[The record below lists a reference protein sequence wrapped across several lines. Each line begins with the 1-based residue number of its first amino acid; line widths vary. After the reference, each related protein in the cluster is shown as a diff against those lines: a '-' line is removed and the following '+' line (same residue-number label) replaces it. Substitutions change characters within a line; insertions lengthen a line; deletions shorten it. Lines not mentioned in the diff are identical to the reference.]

1 MVRTPTTAELD
12 NLTVTSHDNRLDTRS
27 RACVHCTASTTG
39 HKLLVTLSHSYI
51 AVRQQ
56 PQCMCSHS
64 SPAGRAC
71 QSCYAMPP
79 QSHSQFQTQVVAS
92 SLAVVV
98 HRLARAASP
107 LAPRSV
113 ATGTPGERTPVHQ
126 HASLIIA
133 RPRQTSHNS
142 LCYRFRNMSTNGHH
156 GPQVLIFS
164 PAVYTACVVLSID
177 STRRGSHAAGGDV
190 FTMRLYCLPN
200 HQEQR

>member
-1 MVRTPTTAELD
+1 MFDCGTNSD
-12 NLTVTSHDNRLDTRS
+12 NSWTGQSHSHNRLDTRS
-27 RACVHCTASTTG
+27 RAGVHCTASTTG

-51 AVRQQ
+51 SFRQQ

-64 SPAGRAC
+64 SPAGRTC

-79 QSHSQFQTQVVAS
+79 QSQFQTQVAS

-98 HRLARAASP
+98 HRVARVALP

-113 ATGTPGERTPVHQ
+113 ATGNPSERTPVHQ

-142 LCYRFRNMSTNGHH
+142 LCYRFRIMSTNGHQ

-164 PAVYTACVVLSID
+164 PAVYTACVVLSVD
-177 STRRGSHAAGGDV
+177 STHRGSHAAGGDV
-190 FTMRLYCLPN
+190 LQWEITRPTRPMSR
-200 HQEQR
+200 Q

>member
-1 MVRTPTTAELD
+1 MFATIV
-12 NLTVTSHDNRLDTRS
+12 NLTNVGP
-27 RACVHCTASTTG
+27 STTG
-39 HKLLVTLSHSYI
+39 HKLLVTISHSYI

-71 QSCYAMPP
+71 QFCYAMPP
-79 QSHSQFQTQVVAS
+79 QSHSHFQTQVVAG

-107 LAPRSV
+107 LAPRIV

-133 RPRQTSHNS
+133 RPRQTYHNS
-142 LCYRFRNMSTNGHH
+142 LCYRFRNMSTDGHH

-164 PAVYTACVVLSID
+164 PAVYTACVVLSVD

-190 FTMRLYCLPN
+190 L
-200 HQEQR
+200 Q